1 MTVSN
6 QYLGHAPHRRPR
18 ASGEFPDQS
27 RTTRNHA
34 GEGIE
39 DGYNIPGIILC
50 AIGIA
55 ALALTLTAAGYGF
68 AGWAVVGAIATGAL
82 IVSGVGWI
90 LLEHRRVKAR
100 EGLALT
106 DQQGH

>member
-1 MTVSN
+1 MTFSN
-6 QYLGHAPHRRPR
+6 PQSASALRRLR
-18 ASGEFPDQS
+18 RTHNEFPDHH

-50 AIGIA
+50 ALAII
-55 ALALTLTAAGYGF
+55 ALAATLTAAGYGF
-68 AGWAVVGAIATGAL
+68 EGWVLVGGIATVVLGGAG
-82 IVSGVGWI
+82 ITWI
-90 LLEHRRVKAR
+90 LLEHKRVKAK
-100 EGLALT
+100 EGLNLT